1 MRSLTLNEILADL
14 EHFPNTRFLAVHYDA
29 LESPYVALRVSSRV
43 VTQLAQQPIV
53 NTFRRVL
60 LDPVRGF
67 VLLMS
72 TSGTHE
78 ELSESVNKVV
88 DVTAMSLGVNSVP
101 MGATRWRRRGDP
113 EGTGIE
119 PDKCYYVGDKT
130 LQFLGLNIQEKQD
143 FVDIHPPDLVV
154 EVTISHFDEQKI
166 NFYRDLG
173 VPEYWQVRGGEETP
187 PQVSFLDLQGRGE
200 PLRLSDSLA
209 LPGFTPVA
217 LQHCLE
223 VRWRVV
229 PLKYTRAICD
239 VLEDQGVIHPTRENR
254 IIGGTPTSG

>member
-1 MRSLTLNEILADL
+1 M
-14 EHFPNTRFLAVHYDA
+14 HYDA
-29 LESPYVALRVSSRV
+29 LESPYVALRASSRV

-60 LDPVRGF
+60 LDPVRGL
-67 VLLMS
+67 VQLMS

-166 NFYRDLG
+166 NFYRDHG

-187 PQVSFLDLQGRGE
+187 PQVSFLGLQGRSE
-200 PLRLSDSLA
+200 PITLSTSLA

-223 VRWRVV
+223 VRWRVA
-229 PLKYTRAICD
+229 PLKYARAICD
-239 VLEDQGVIHPTRENR
+239 ILADHGVIHPTRENR
-254 IIGGTPTSG
+254 IIGGIPTSG